1 MPQLDKVTF
10 FSQFFWLTFFYIG
23 FYLVLVKHFLPKL
36 SRILKVRQKKISYS
50 QEGTGALLGEK
61 EKVCNSLNTLVERGI
76 GTSRLL
82 FQENLERTQTWLSH
96 VVNDTNR
103 TTLRPANEL
112 YIASLGE
119 RSISQSLVIDLTFLP
134 ISGRGLTALL
144 IERIKA
150 VKSSSIEEG
159 LVTLL

>member
-10 FSQFFWLTFFYIG
+10 FSQFFWLTIFYIG

-36 SRILKVRQKKISYS
+36 SRILKVRQKKISHS
-50 QEGTGALLGEK
+50 QEGSGALLEEK
-61 EKVCNSLNTLVERGI
+61 GKVCNSLNGLIERGI
-76 GTSRLL
+76 GRSRSL
-82 FQENLERTQTWLSH
+82 FQENLEKTQAWLSH

-103 TTLRPANEL
+103 TTLRPANQS

-119 RSISQSLVIDLTFLP
+119 KAISQSLVIDLTFLP
-134 ISGRGLTALL
+134 ISGKGLTALL

-150 VKSSSIEEG
+150 VKSM
-159 LVTLL
+159 TDFTA